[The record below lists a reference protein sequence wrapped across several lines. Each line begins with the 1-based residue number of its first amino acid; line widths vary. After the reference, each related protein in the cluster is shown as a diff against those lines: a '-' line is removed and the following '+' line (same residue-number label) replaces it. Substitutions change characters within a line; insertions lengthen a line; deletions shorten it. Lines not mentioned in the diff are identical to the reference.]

1 MQDHVRRALLAVL
14 CCLALSAP
22 PAFAADFY
30 QGKTLT
36 VIVGYAPGGGVDA
49 GARAITRHLGRFIP
63 GHPNIVVQNME
74 GAAGMVSLNH
84 LDRRVAPDG
93 LTLAVPGRSWYIE
106 AIVRRPGIG
115 IDPTRLTYIGSPG
128 AVSAAGFVHART
140 GITTYAE
147 LKAASKPVTFGAL
160 GATTPTA
167 MAPALMAANG
177 APVKVVLGYVSTARV
192 LLALEQGEIDG
203 TFTVGNALAAR
214 SDLAAKMATLVQTAP
229 ARPGVPLLRDVVRAG
244 DQPVVDLVQAPDS
257 IGLPLVGPASMPAE
271 VDRDSTPG
279 LSGHGGGQGLPGG
292 SRAGRPARGAADRR
306 RAHRADDRRT
316 GGERHAR
323 GHCGV
328 QPAGGRKIA
337 SRLTCRNPW
346 RIESIRRIVADGT
359 GTPLSSRTGLS

>member
-1 MQDHVRRALLAVL
+1 MPEHILRTLRWLLGG
-14 CCLALSAP
+14 LALVLTTP
-22 PAFAADFY
+22 VHAADFY

-115 IDPTRLTYIGSPG
+115 VDPTRLTYIGSPG

-140 GITTYAE
+140 AITTYAA
-147 LKAASKPVTFGAL
+147 LKAATKPVTFGAL

-167 MAPALMAANG
+167 MAPALLAANG

-203 TFTVGNALAAR
+203 TFTVGSALAAR
-214 SDLAAKMATLVQTAP
+214 SDLAAKMVTLVQTAP
-229 ARPGVPLLRDVVRAG
+229 TRPGVPLLRDVVRASQ
-244 DQPVVDLVQAPDS
+244 QPVVDLVQAPDS
-257 IGLPLVGPASMPAE
+257 IGLPLIGPAGMPAE
-271 VDRDSTPG
+271 VTAILRQALLAMAADKRYQVEAERVDLPV
-279 LSGHGGGQGLPGG
+279 GQPIEG
-292 SRAGRPARGAADRR
+292 SRIAQMIAALAANATLEVIAEFNRLAGA
-306 RAHRADDRRT
+306 
-316 GGERHAR
+316 
-323 GHCGV
+323 
-328 QPAGGRKIA
+328 K
-337 SRLTCRNPW
+337 
-346 RIESIRRIVADGT
+346 
-359 GTPLSSRTGLS
+359 